1 LSLDAIS
8 SDPADHNGYTIV
20 ATVNNY
26 KKNFKKAEKYIQ
38 EGQRL
43 FPERPA
49 FDNLNLQNKFS
60 SGDYGE
66 IIRIVNNRLEKNPDN
81 IDPLD
86 LDLLSISYFRKGN
99 MSQSENIMKR
109 LNEKPRIKNTS
120 IDYLLARIFLEYKMY
135 DSCFVYLER
144 SFDKREPDFKL
155 LKIDPLFQSIKQ
167 DQRYQ
172 DLYRRYGFDRY

>member
-1 LSLDAIS
+1 
-8 SDPADHNGYTIV
+8 
-20 ATVNNY
+20 
-26 KKNFKKAEKYIQ
+26 
-38 EGQRL
+38 
-43 FPERPA
+43 
-49 FDNLNLQNKFS
+49 
-60 SGDYGE
+60 
-66 IIRIVNNRLEKNPDN
+66 
-81 IDPLD
+81 
-86 LDLLSISYFRKGN
+86 

-135 DSCFVYLER
+135 DSCFAYLER

-172 DLYRRYGFDRY
+172 NLYRRYGFDRY